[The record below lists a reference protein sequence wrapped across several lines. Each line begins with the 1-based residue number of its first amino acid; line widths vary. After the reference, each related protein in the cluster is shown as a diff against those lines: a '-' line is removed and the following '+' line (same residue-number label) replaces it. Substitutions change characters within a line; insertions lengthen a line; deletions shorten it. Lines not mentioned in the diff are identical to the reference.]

1 MGLSNKMGIFPEIAI
16 LFNGNTNDT
25 PVCFRQ
31 HLFSIK
37 AMYVCMYVRTYV
49 CMYVRTY
56 VCMYNVYIYIYVII
70 PSLVIEKSQTNGIKN
85 IY

>member
-1 MGLSNKMGIFPEIAI
+1 MI
-16 LFNGNTNDT
+16 LQCVLDNTYFQSK
-25 PVCFRQ
+25 PC
-31 HLFSIK
+31 
-37 AMYVCMYVRTYV
+37 MYVFMYVRTYV
-49 CMYVRTY
+49 CMYVCTYVRTY